1 METSEGPW
9 DQLNET
15 SYIFRGLALM
25 FRFSKH
31 PRVFPDEQVMLTMAH
46 VSPKGGPE
54 ISEGCDLYCIS
65 LSQGGERRD
74 PGDYA
79 YGGPE

>member
-1 METSEGPW
+1 
-9 DQLNET
+9 
-15 SYIFRGLALM
+15 
-25 FRFSKH
+25 
-31 PRVFPDEQVMLTMAH
+31 MAH

-54 ISEGCDLYCIS
+54 FFEGCDLYCIS

>member
-1 METSEGPW
+1 
-9 DQLNET
+9 
-15 SYIFRGLALM
+15 
-25 FRFSKH
+25 
-31 PRVFPDEQVMLTMAH
+31 MAH

-54 ISEGCDLYCIS
+54 FFEGCDLYCIS

-79 YGGPE
+79 YGGPEEKGFMQSNLQMVFCY